1 MNTPDEYLGANT
13 ILYIFA
19 LVVSLLILSSLIT
32 VITLFQS
39 IEIAP
44 RSQFYDKG
52 IWHDYPQDTCPAEEI
67 NLIVDIPLSGRSE
80 WISNDHILIITTTG
94 YLKDLFNSFL
104 IYEDVYFFFPLKS
117 VAVFIIFQFCFCTKI
132 LS

>member
-52 IWHDYPQDTCPAEEI
+52 I
-67 NLIVDIPLSGRSE
+67 
-80 WISNDHILIITTTG
+80 
-94 YLKDLFNSFL
+94 
-104 IYEDVYFFFPLKS
+104 
-117 VAVFIIFQFCFCTKI
+117 
-132 LS
+132 